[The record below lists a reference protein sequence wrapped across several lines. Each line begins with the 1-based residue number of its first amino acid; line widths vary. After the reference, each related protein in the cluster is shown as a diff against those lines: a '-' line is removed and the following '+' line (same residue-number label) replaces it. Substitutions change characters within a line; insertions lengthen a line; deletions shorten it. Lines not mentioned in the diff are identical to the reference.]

1 RTISSRLNHLMRTL
15 RGRYGPACTTRTTP
29 SPRNAHARPKTGRG
43 PIGTCWKFGWVW
55 CGHEVS
61 TEIVLDN
68 TFEAQPSNKNA
79 PGPLWPRMYHSDCA
93 QPAQCPCQAKDWPRS
108 DWNMLEVGCG
118 TSLGYLRGLVWA
130 CFRMETV
137 GKRTLVRA

>member
-1 RTISSRLNHLMRTL
+1 MRTL
-15 RGRYGPACTTRTTP
+15 QGRYGPAYTTLTAP

-93 QPAQCPCQAKDWPRS
+93 QPAQCPGQAKDWPRP
-108 DWNMLEVGCG
+108 DWNMLEVGWVWDQVRIPPRFGVGMFSHGNGRQADACA
-118 TSLGYLRGLVWA
+118 SLA
-130 CFRMETV
+130 
-137 GKRTLVRA
+137 